1 MAGLARRQGGDARH
15 VDGPWQTVHIS
26 KGELKKTLRHAKLA
40 GAVKSTKETA
50 KATTPFVRREKNRQ
64 GSISWGKPFARF
76 LGQFFGNWKE
86 VQVQERGK
94 EPRHISSNDRFRFV
108 INNEMLLRD
117 STVATLSKSDPKVLV
132 LSRAWEY
139 DMSSKPEI
147 RIWWMPQITE
157 DEVEQRH
164 QQKMKREKKLRSEA
178 KLARKSAERVAYFAD
193 MFDETGYAYFHRFD
207 IDP

>member
-1 MAGLARRQGGDARH
+1 ME
-15 VDGPWQTVHIS
+15 VH
-26 KGELKKTLRHAKLA
+26 L
-40 GAVKSTKETA
+40 
-50 KATTPFVRREKNRQ
+50 EKDSDQVTILN
-64 GSISWGKPFARF
+64 KDD
-76 LGQFFGNWKE
+76 WKE

-94 EPRHISSNDRFRFV
+94 EPRHISANDRFRFV

-147 RIWWMPQITE
+147 RLWWMPQITE

-164 QQKMKREKKLRSEA
+164 QQK
-178 KLARKSAERVAYFAD
+178 
-193 MFDETGYAYFHRFD
+193 
-207 IDP
+207 